1 MNNNLRQKYKE
12 TVVPMLME
20 QFKYKNI
27 QEVPKITKITI
38 NQGLGDASKNNKALE
53 SSIREI
59 ANITGQKPVVTKARK
74 SLAGFKIRG
83 GMPVGLAVT
92 LRRISDMLTRV
103 RNANLARH
111 KIVQIPSTKMTRSI
125 SSVLLEEGFIEQFE
139 EIGDGIN
146 KQILLS
152 LKYKGREGEPV
163 ITSLKRIS
171 RPGLRVY
178 ANRKELPRVLGGL
191 GLAIIST
198 SKGVLTDN
206 KARHQGLGGEVLCY
220 IW

>member
-1 MNNNLRQKYKE
+1 
-12 TVVPMLME
+12 VV
-20 QFKYKNI
+20 ND
-27 QEVPKITKITI
+27 T
-38 NQGLGDASKNNKALE
+38 
-53 SSIREI
+53 
-59 ANITGQKPVVTKARK
+59 
-74 SLAGFKIRG
+74 
-83 GMPVGLAVT
+83 
-92 LRRISDMLTRV
+92 ISDMLTRV

-125 SSVLLEEGFIEQFE
+125 SSVLLEEGFIEHFE

-146 KQILLS
+146 RQILLS

-178 ANRKELPRVLGGL
+178 ANRKVLGGL